1 MNAVLEEYQQTRS
14 VICVVNGT
22 VAVFPLAS
30 VKLTDCDAYRKSAM
44 LLVEEVYE
52 YATSATLMTSYP
64 DSDGI
69 TRPCAALTVAVSKT
83 RPSATPSESVIPFP
97 ADAPSA
103 SISVT
108 VASAT
113 GELSA
118 VNVTSSWRIRV
129 NIPVPVTSTLD
140 ESTVPSIKSTFAA
153 LLITTSLVLPMV
165 TSVRVI
171 SPAPSVST
179 PIAFDEIDMLSK
191 LTSLSVF

>member
-1 MNAVLEEYQQTRS
+1 
-14 VICVVNGT
+14 
-22 VAVFPLAS
+22 
-30 VKLTDCDAYRKSAM
+30 M

-129 NIPVPVTSTLD
+129 NIPVPVTSTLV

-153 LLITTSLVLPMV
+153 LLITTSFVLPMV

-191 LTSLSVF
+191 LTSLSVFWPYLNAAPALFTTEPESDPVMSFA